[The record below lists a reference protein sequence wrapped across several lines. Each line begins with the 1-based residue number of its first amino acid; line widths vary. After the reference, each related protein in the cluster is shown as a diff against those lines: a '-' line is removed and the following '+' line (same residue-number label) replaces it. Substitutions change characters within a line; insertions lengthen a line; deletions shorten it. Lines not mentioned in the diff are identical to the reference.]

1 MGKHDDDECINEPTK
16 NRQNSKT
23 NTSPSLT
30 PTKDHPLMDLV
41 KMKPSKSEFMDD
53 SDDYVDEQ
61 DDAVVDTKS
70 TTTNNNNTFNNTCEN
85 LKLHD
90 NVGSIDVLMST
101 SPNNEI
107 NNHISPE
114 NENPNQH
121 VITQQSPNSTSNVD
135 DEKNNN
141 TRPAEMMHVD
151 SDDEIDKQ
159 RLVPD
164 KVVRRKKSPSRNTN
178 NNNVNIKNNNR
189 MSYPIAR
196 DRSQPRIEDALTRST
211 DRIDGEFCFGHFYVQ
226 FFFVDT
232 S

>member
-1 MGKHDDDECINEPTK
+1 MGKQDDDECINEPTK

-23 NTSPSLT
+23 NTSPTHKKPLT

-41 KMKPSKSEFMDD
+41 KMKPSRSEFMDD

-61 DDAVVDTKS
+61 DDAVVINEN
-70 TTTNNNNTFNNTCEN
+70 NNNNTNNNTCEN

-90 NVGSIDVLMST
+90 NVGSIDVLMPT

-141 TRPAEMMHVD
+141 TRTVEMMHVD

-189 MSYPIAR
+189 MSYPIGR

-211 DRIDGEFCFGHFYVQ
+211 DRIDGEFCVAHSGLDFAV
-226 FFFVDT
+226 
-232 S
+232 

>member
-1 MGKHDDDECINEPTK
+1 MGKQDDDECINEPTK

-23 NTSPSLT
+23 NTSPTHKNPLT
-30 PTKDHPLMDLV
+30 PTKDHPLKDLV
-41 KMKPSKSEFMDD
+41 NMKPSRGEFMDD
-53 SDDYVDEQ
+53 SDDYDE
-61 DDAVVDTKS
+61 AVVIIEH
-70 TTTNNNNTFNNTCEN
+70 NNINTINNTCEN

-90 NVGSIDVLMST
+90 NVGSIDVLIPT
-101 SPNNEI
+101 SPYNEI

-114 NENPNQH
+114 NENTNQH
-121 VITQQSPNSTSNVD
+121 VITQQSPNPTSNVD

-141 TRPAEMMHVD
+141 TRPVEMNVD

-164 KVVRRKKSPSRNTN
+164 KVVRRKKSPSRNNTN

-189 MSYPIAR
+189 MSYPIGR

-211 DRIDGEFCFGHFYVQ
+211 DRIDGEY
-226 FFFVDT
+226 
-232 S
+232 